1 MKNQVVVG
9 AQWGDEGKAKI
20 TDILASA
27 ADVVIR
33 WQGGCNAGHT
43 VVAGDTT
50 YKFHLIPSGI
60 LYKNTV
66 CIIGAG
72 TVIYPDALRK
82 EINELTSQGVNLKN
96 LKIHPLASITMPYHI
111 DIDGLSE
118 AKASSGNGVKIG
130 TTKKGIGPTYA
141 DKINR
146 TGIKVQD
153 LFDEEVLNARLDA
166 ILPQK
171 NIILKEVYQTKTY
184 TKEELLKFAHETREL
199 IRPYLFEN
207 WQEFYDEIKKENKKV
222 LFEGAQGVM
231 LDVDWGTYPYVTSS
245 NPIGGGAMTGTG
257 FGPNN
262 EVEVVG
268 ITKAYITRVGEGPF
282 MTELLDEVGTRIQTI
297 GHEFGV
303 TTGRPRRC
311 GWFDAVVAKYSAMVG
326 GLSVLAL
333 TKMDV
338 FDTFDEIK
346 ICTAYKDKRDGKV
359 YKYYPTNINL
369 HKHLVPVYETM
380 PGWNS
385 NISDVKTYEDLP
397 EDAKNYVEEIEKLT
411 GVPIKYISVG
421 PEREQ
426 TIVRA

>member
-1 MKNQVVVG
+1 VKNKIVVG

-20 TDILASA
+20 TDMLASE
-27 ADVVIR
+27 ADIVIR

-43 VVAGDTT
+43 VVAGDKT

-60 LYKNTV
+60 LYKNTI

-72 TVIYPDALRK
+72 TVIYPVALKK
-82 EINELTSQGVNLKN
+82 EIDELTEQGVDLKN
-96 LKIHPLASITMPYHI
+96 LKIHPLASVTMPYHI

-118 AKASSGNGVKIG
+118 SKAQNGEGVKIG

-146 TGIKVQD
+146 TGIKIQD
-153 LFDEEVLNARLDA
+153 LFDEELLSKRLDT
-166 ILPQK
+166 ILPAK
-171 NIILKEVYQTKTY
+171 NVILKELYNSKTY
-184 TKEELLKFAHETREL
+184 TKEEILEFAAQAREL
-199 IRPYLFEN
+199 IRPYLFED
-207 WQEFYDEIKKENKKV
+207 WQSFYEEAEKSGKKI

-231 LDVDWGTYPYVTSS
+231 LDIDWGTYPYVTSS

-262 EVEVVG
+262 EAEIVG

-282 MTELLDEVGTRIQTI
+282 VTELTDEVGKRIQVI

-311 GWFDAVVAKYSAMVG
+311 GWFDTVVAKYSAQVG
-326 GLSVLAL
+326 GLSALAL

-338 FDTFDEIK
+338 FDAFDEIK
-346 ICTAYKDKRDGKV
+346 ICTAYKDKRDGKI
-359 YKYYPTNINL
+359 YKYYPTNINM
-369 HKHLVPVYETM
+369 HKYLEPVYETM

-385 NISDVKTYEDLP
+385 NISGVRSYDDLP
-397 EDAKNYVEEIEKLT
+397 KDAREYVEKIEKLV
-411 GVPIKYISVG
+411 GVPVKYISVG

-426 TIVRA
+426 TIFR